1 MKVNQI
7 IQKVWFTCRLGI
19 MVLGLKKPKFG
30 MEIVDKG
37 QDYKV
42 DVLIVSP
49 LSEQNFWINQTEQ
62 TFFRN

>member
-7 IQKVWFTCRLGI
+7 LQKVWFTCRLGI

-49 LSEQNFWINQTEQ
+49 LSEQNF
-62 TFFRN
+62 